1 MKFNGKKPNA
11 GNVVKVVIPRQDGG
25 NILFIAKGIFD
36 YSEFYKRHPQP
47 KAPKITKPGGVT
59 EYLHDD
65 KKYLESIQK
74 WAELK
79 NAWIILTSLA
89 DTPNLEWETV
99 KMDDS
104 KTWCN
109 YEKELK
115 EVFLPQEINAI
126 INAVTTACALSGDK
140 IEEATQSFLLGL
152 GMEVINLSSPSIEN
166 LNMLSSE
173 PAND

>member
-1 MKFNGKKPNA
+1 
-11 GNVVKVVIPRQDGG
+11 
-25 NILFIAKGIFD
+25 
-36 YSEFYKRHPQP
+36 
-47 KAPKITKPGGVT
+47 
-59 EYLHDD
+59 
-65 KKYLESIQK
+65 
-74 WAELK
+74 
-79 NAWIILTSLA
+79 
-89 DTPNLEWETV
+89 
-99 KMDDS
+99 MDDS